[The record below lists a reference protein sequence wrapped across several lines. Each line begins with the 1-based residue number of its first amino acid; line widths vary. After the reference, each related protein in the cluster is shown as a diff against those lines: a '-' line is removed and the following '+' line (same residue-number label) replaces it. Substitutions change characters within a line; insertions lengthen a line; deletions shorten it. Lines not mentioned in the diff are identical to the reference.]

1 MVVGELG
8 GGGGEGELPVGLRRP
23 AGQRQVLEVYV
34 PRIEQRE
41 AGAAHLVRVTVGV
54 GVRVRVRVG
63 VRVEVRIRVWIKV
76 KGQG

>member
-41 AGAAHLVRVTVGV
+41 AGAAHLVRVR
-54 GVRVRVRVG
+54 VRVRVRVG
-63 VRVEVRIRVWIKV
+63 VGVRVRSRVRVRVEVGIRV
-76 KGQG
+76 